1 MWSSKVADLNNR
13 VALVTGG
20 NSGIGLAIAR
30 RLARDGADV
39 VINGIVTNEEGGAV
53 ALEIASA
60 HGVSARYIRADL
72 RNPAE
77 IESMIRDVEREYG
90 AIDILVNNAGMQHV
104 SSIEAFPVD
113 KWNDMLAVNLSA
125 SFHTIRLSLPAMRA
139 KGWGRIVN
147 MASISGLRGR
157 AGKVAYNAT
166 KHGLIGLTKAVA
178 LETAT
183 TDITCNAICP
193 GWALTALVQK
203 QVDAL
208 AERES
213 LDNEAATRQL
223 LGARQPS
230 GRFVTVDQLASL
242 ASYLCSDDAQEVRG
256 AAWTMDGATTA
267 A

>member
-1 MWSSKVADLNNR
+1 MADLKNR

-20 NSGIGLAIAR
+20 NSGIGLAVAQ
-30 RLARDGADV
+30 RLARDGAHV
-39 VINGIVTNEEGGAV
+39 AINGIVPEADGEAV
-53 ALEIASA
+53 CAAIRSA
-60 HGVSARYIRADL
+60 HGVQAHYLPADL

-77 IESMIRDVEREYG
+77 IEGLVRSTEQRLG
-90 AIDILVNNAGMQHV
+90 TIDILVNNAGMQHV
-104 SSIEAFPVD
+104 SAIEVFPVTA
-113 KWNDMLAVNLSA
+113 WNDMLALNLSA
-125 SFHTIRLSLPAMRA
+125 SFHTIRLALPGMRG
-139 KGWGRIVN
+139 KGWGRIIN

-157 AGKVAYNAT
+157 AGKSAYNAT

-208 AERES
+208 AAREA
-213 LDNEAATRQL
+213 LDNETATRQL
-223 LGARQPS
+223 LGLRQPS
-230 GRFVTVDQLASL
+230 GRFVTPQQIAALASF
-242 ASYLCSDDAQEVRG
+242 LCSDDAQEVRG
-256 AAWTMDGATTA
+256 AAWAMDGATTA